1 MFEYIIVLIKAV
13 FSAILIVFITLM
25 FPYAVLAIIIGYLL
39 VGVLSEYQS
48 HTR

>member
-1 MFEYIIVLIKAV
+1 MFEYIVTIVKAV
-13 FSAILIVFITLM
+13 FLVILIVFVTLM